1 MASTPTS
8 RFPLIL
14 RLLLEKGDLS
24 QDALQTCG
32 TPVSEWPA
40 ETEAYLVEKE
50 LADDR
55 LVAQRLAEYL
65 GSEWLDLDLDMPTRL
80 IIGSPAGDSSILGEI
95 VDLLGSAEEVVE
107 RIPES
112 VFRARKVVPV
122 RVGGGNLHVICMDP
136 MDFSAIEEIRMLSGM
151 SVVAHVGTQ
160 RLFKKLMQEAFSG
173 RDKLGEVIA
182 NTTTGKES
190 KGSKDKKAKNAVD
203 VDVARSLPGG
213 RDSQVLRLVNTI
225 LLQAI
230 EEGASDIHLEPYE
243 ATVRVRYRVDGRL
256 REVTPPPF
264 NVFPQ
269 VVSRLKILAKMDI
282 AEKRKPQ
289 DGAIAMKNGEHRV
302 DLRVSTV
309 PCVYGEKVV
318 MRVLEKNSIPTKMEA
333 LGFSEEQAHEFLDA
347 AHSHH
352 GLMFVTGPTGSGKS
366 TTLYCALNLVNTP
379 DKNIA
384 TVEDPVEYKM
394 TGMNQVQVN
403 PIAGLDFAS
412 SLRAFLRQ
420 DPDVIMVGEVRD
432 TETAGIC
439 MRAAL
444 TGHLVL
450 STLHTNSAMQVVT
463 RLTDMGIEPF
473 LLGPALRLL
482 EAQRLVR
489 RLCSECKEPV
499 ELPGDVAERHG
510 LNPGITIYRPSEGS
524 GCMTC
529 KGLGYKGRLGI
540 YEVVKMDDELVDMIS
555 SAASQS
561 DLEKHV
567 LARGTDLLPQSGRK
581 RVIDG
586 LTSLEEV
593 SDYIRID

>member
-1 MASTPTS
+1 MANSSTT

-14 RLLLEKGDLS
+14 RLLLDKGDLT
-24 QDALQTCG
+24 QEAVDAVNLPVG
-32 TPVSEWPA
+32 EWPTPV
-40 ETEAYLVEKE
+40 EAFLVEKG

-55 LVAQRLAEYL
+55 LVARRLSEYL
-65 GSEWLDLDLDMPTRL
+65 GSEWLDLDPDMPTRV
-80 IIGSPAGDSSILGEI
+80 IKGSPAGESSILGEI
-95 VDLLGSAEEVVE
+95 VDLLGSAEEVVA

-112 VFRARKVVPV
+112 VFRGRKVVPV
-122 RVGGGNLHVICMDP
+122 NVEGGNLHVICMDP

-151 SVVAHVGTQ
+151 SVVSHVGTQ
-160 RLFKKLMQEAFSG
+160 RLFKKLTLDAFSG

-182 NTTTGKES
+182 TTPDA
-190 KGSKDKKAKNAVD
+190 KDKKGGKEKKAKSTID
-203 VDVARSLPGG
+203 VDVAQALPGG

-243 ATVRVRYRVDGRL
+243 ASVRVRYRVDGKL

-318 MRVLEKNSIPTKMEA
+318 MRVLEKNGIPNKMES
-333 LGFSEEQAHEFLDA
+333 LGFSEEQAADFLESA
-347 AHSHH
+347 NSHH

-403 PIAGLDFAS
+403 PLAGLDFAN

-450 STLHTNSAMQVVT
+450 STLHTNSALQVVT

-499 ELPGDVAERHG
+499 ELPERVALRHG
-510 LNPGITIYRPSEGS
+510 LEPGITVYRPSDDS
-524 GCMTC
+524 GCVTC

-540 YEVVKMDDELVDMIS
+540 YEVVRMDEDLINMIS
-555 SAASQS
+555 AATPQS
-561 DLEKHV
+561 ELEKYV
-567 LARGTDLLPQSGRK
+567 LDRGTDLLPQSGRK
-581 RVIDG
+581 RVIEG
-586 LTSLEEV
+586 LTSMEEV
-593 SDYIRID
+593 SDYIRVD